1 MIYNIHK
8 ISVLLKIIRI
18 ILKLVFSNV
27 FSKRGIDFYVFK
39 EKSFLSQYIIMKSLR
54 LEKGKVIEENIINDV
69 RNIFRIKSK

>member
-39 EKSFLSQYIIMKSLR
+39 EKIFLSQYIIMKSLR

>member
-39 EKSFLSQYIIMKSLR
+39 EKFFLSQYIIMKSLR

>member
-39 EKSFLSQYIIMKSLR
+39 EKIFLSQYIIMKSLR
-54 LEKGKVIEENIINDV
+54 LEKEKVIEENIINDV

>member
-27 FSKRGIDFYVFK
+27 FSKRGINFYVFK
-39 EKSFLSQYIIMKSLR
+39 EKIFLSQYIIMKSLR

>member
-39 EKSFLSQYIIMKSLR
+39 EKFFLSQYIIMKSLK
-54 LEKGKVIEENIINDV
+54 LKKGKVIEENIINDV